1 MGAIEDA
8 VYALTDS
15 GVQVLS
21 PADPRVVDQFGDFLY
36 VASDRVRAIK
46 LVQSRHLAAIEASDF
61 VWLVAP
67 EGYIGQSGAM
77 EVGCAVAH
85 GIPVFCS
92 EVPIDL
98 TLRQYVTTL
107 PSPSDA
113 LRRVK
118 AGNQPSAASPANILL
133 DPSGTIS
140 LAHRELDS
148 LELALSTSR
157 TRDSGQGESVADFL
171 LAGIVTPLRSS

>member
-1 MGAIEDA
+1 MRATVSGSFHRAMAAIEDA

-67 EGYIGQSGAM
+67 EG
-77 EVGCAVAH
+77 
-85 GIPVFCS
+85 
-92 EVPIDL
+92 
-98 TLRQYVTTL
+98 
-107 PSPSDA
+107 
-113 LRRVK
+113 
-118 AGNQPSAASPANILL
+118 
-133 DPSGTIS
+133 
-140 LAHRELDS
+140 
-148 LELALSTSR
+148 
-157 TRDSGQGESVADFL
+157 
-171 LAGIVTPLRSS
+171 